1 MYKGMSQTANKWLEL
16 ETYGG
21 KLVENIVQAVARDCL
36 AAAMERL
43 TLAGYKILAH
53 IHDEVVIEA
62 PIGTGSLD
70 EVIKIMAEPTEWNKG
85 LILDAA
91 GFEANYYMKD

>member
-1 MYKGMSQTANKWLEL
+1 M
-16 ETYGG
+16 
-21 KLVENIVQAVARDCL
+21 
-36 AAAMERL
+36 
-43 TLAGYKILAH
+43 
-53 IHDEVVIEA
+53 VIEA

-70 EVIKIMAEPTEWNKG
+70 EVIKIMAEPTEWNKR

>member
-1 MYKGMSQTANKWLEL
+1 MDQVKNTWGRV

-36 AAAMERL
+36 AAAMLRL
-43 TLAGYKILAH
+43 SKAGYKIVAH

-62 PIGTGSLD
+62 PIGEGSLD
-70 EVIKIMAEPTEWNKG
+70 EVIDIMCESESWNEG
-85 LILDAA
+85 LILNAA
-91 GFEANYYMKD
+91 GFENPYYMKD